1 MKLRETKFPGFY
13 HCKDYPGLAAS
24 MEGVIID
31 AYTGEEVGKTNVLG
45 YVRVRHEGRD
55 IAAHHVVLS
64 TFREKPMLPEGS
76 MLVGNHLDGVKDN
89 NRLDNLEWTSQSQNT
104 YHAYRT
110 GLNWKAKTVWI
121 KDLRT
126 GEITEH
132 YSMRDAAKCY
142 GIPHTQ
148 ISKWFRT
155 TRQWPLMKYYDAAT
169 HGMEFVGFTS
179 EDAGKSYV
187 IYGGLVLISP
197 DGDKYHMESTVMAAT
212 MVGVSYATLSH
223 SLCHGDKM
231 FSRNGWKAWWTRNYP
246 GDVNECKY
254 IPKEPRPKTGG
265 LQRFPVKVVFE
276 DGTHKVYPDRFALA
290 EEHKV
295 HPTTISTA
303 ISKGG
308 DWHGLKLEYVRPN

>member
-1 MKLRETKFPGFY
+1 MKF
-13 HCKDYPGLAAS
+13 
-24 MEGVIID
+24 
-31 AYTGEEVGKTNVLG
+31 
-45 YVRVRHEGRD
+45 
-55 IAAHHVVLS
+55 
-64 TFREKPMLPEGS
+64 
-76 MLVGNHLDGVKDN
+76 
-89 NRLDNLEWTSQSQNT
+89 
-104 YHAYRT
+104 
-110 GLNWKAKTVWI
+110 
-121 KDLRT
+121 
-126 GEITEH
+126 
-132 YSMRDAAKCY
+132 
-142 GIPHTQ
+142 
-148 ISKWFRT
+148 
-155 TRQWPLMKYYDAAT
+155 YDAAT

-179 EDAGKSYV
+179 EDVGKSYV

-212 MVGVSYATLSH
+212 MVGVSYAVLSH
-223 SLCHGDKM
+223 SLCYGDKM

-308 DWHGLKLEYVRPN
+308 NWHGLKLEYVRPN